1 MRDPVAATY
10 RGTGAATA
18 EVGLH
23 PEAGEGGRL
32 FEKVT
37 TLVQLHRYT
46 NGWVPTGAKAAA
58 PSRSPSRCPSP
69 ASSRRSP

>member
-23 PEAGEGGRL
+23 PEAGEDGRL

-46 NGWVPTGAKAAA
+46 NGWVPTGAKAVDTRGRPAA
-58 PSRSPSRCPSP
+58 ALRPHPLARSP
-69 ASSRRSP
+69 